1 MDVAL
6 LASLPEPERSRVLDA
21 CRPCHVARGETLF
34 SEGQPGDSLHVVEQ
48 GRLAVE
54 VRTETGEAV
63 MLDIVG
69 PGGVVGEVALV
80 LPGARRTATVRAL
93 DDVTTRMLTSEAF
106 AQLCREHPSVAVA
119 ASQMLAE
126 RVERLSHHLVEAL
139 HVSVD
144 RRVARRIWAL
154 AAMHGGPVA
163 GTELPLTQQDMA
175 DLAGATR
182 PTVNQ
187 SLKKLESQGAIAL
200 FRGGLR
206 ITDADL
212 LRRRAA
218 LPAPPDGTTG
228 GPPALRRAP
237 ARPRA

>member
-21 CRPCHVARGETLF
+21 CRACHYAKGERLF
-34 SEGQPGDSLHVVEQ
+34 SEGDPVDSLHVVES

-54 VRTETGEAV
+54 VITETGDVV
-63 MLDIVG
+63 MLDVIG

-80 LPGARRTATVRAL
+80 LPGAKRTATVLAL

-106 AQLCREHPSVAVA
+106 DEVCREHPSVAVA
-119 ASQMLAE
+119 ASQLLAE
-126 RVERLSHHLVEAL
+126 RVERLTHHLVEAL
-139 HVSVD
+139 YVNVD
-144 RRVARRIWAL
+144 RRVARRIWTL
-154 AAMHGGPVA
+154 ASMHGGPVR
-163 GTELPLTQQDMA
+163 GTELPLTQQDIA

-187 SLKKLESQGAIAL
+187 SLKKLEAQGAVTL
-200 FRGGLR
+200 FRGGVR
-206 ITDADL
+206 IADAEL

-218 LPAPPDGTTG
+218 LPAPRTAGGEDG
-228 GPPALRRAP
+228 AP
-237 ARPRA
+237 AS